1 MAKGATFKVVD
12 KFAKSMKRESAG
24 PQPRLLV
31 GITEKTANDPHPK
44 SDKPV
49 GTIAFFN
56 EFGTITTPARS
67 FIRDWVDGNIENI
80 ARTLGNDRLRALKT
94 NENFK
99 STLER
104 RGREYRAAIIKRIEA
119 RIPPPNAPSTL
130 AQKSGDIPLI
140 DTETLIN
147 AIIYE
152 VK

>member
-31 GITEKTANDPHPK
+31 GVTEKTASNPHPK
-44 SDKPV
+44 SDRPV
-49 GTIAFFN
+49 GDLAFFN
-56 EFGTITTPARS
+56 EYGTMTIPARS
-67 FIRDWVDGNIENI
+67 FIRDWVDGNIDNI
-80 ARTLGNDRLRALKT
+80 TRTLGNDRLRALKT

-99 STLER
+99 KTLTR
-104 RGREYRAAIIKRIEA
+104 RGREYRAAIVRRIEA
-119 RIPPPNAPSTL
+119 RLPPPNALSTL
-130 AQKSGDIPLI
+130 MQKDGDIPLI
-140 DTETLIN
+140 DTETLLA